1 VADSFRLDGRVA
13 LVTGGNGGIGL
24 ALARGLQRA
33 GASVAV
39 TGRNP
44 AKNSR
49 ARIELGPDALVLAV
63 DVTNEDA
70 VADAVDQVASVL
82 GRLSVLV
89 NNAGTFRA
97 AQLPIFP
104 CLRGERS

>member
-24 ALARGLQRA
+24 ALAHGLQRA